1 MSDTN
6 TPARQLYDLLVS
18 QDFDPEALDAEG
30 KPAADP
36 ADADIIS
43 FDYSTPEKD
52 YGTVVVALDGE
63 NNLDMY
69 FGDNMARAMEGDDRS
84 DWYDFLY
91 LVRMFAKR
99 NLLTFNVKNLSRLK
113 YNMKT
118 MAAVKESLFEGYYGN
133 RKISYSDQPNRARLV
148 IKHSKTL
155 GEDDARFRHIE
166 SLYVEN
172 ADGERFRV
180 PSRSLTHGRMLARH
194 VAEGG
199 TPYDPFG
206 IHITEIVDEMKTLSN
221 FVRAAKHRD
230 YTGEAAHM
238 VEAAI
243 RHYADL
249 KAKAKKMIGRR
260 GYHEARDAFDPAEIT
275 EIDEAVE
282 TIRELF
288 VRQTLDPRVEQALP
302 VLARLQ
308 EQDSLPEAEV
318 FETWAQRMMEGTWAI
333 PETPEQVKKL
343 QALMSQ
349 ELIVGPDASNATE
362 QLYDIVGDDELFDR
376 LEALARI
383 NPDANVWDD
392 PRVMARLEQLG
403 VPTQDA
409 IDLDSVKEGQMKRMA
424 MGDIQVDV
432 NPQGPFDVI
441 RRRDGIESSLR
452 QHATQE
458 QAQRHAQNLKKKY
471 PSMEVGI
478 RPAGQKTQYIGIAE
492 EKHCNHTTEG
502 VACPVHGMAEC
513 AMEES
518 QELDRLRDLAL
529 G

>member
-1 MSDTN
+1 MSNTN
-6 TPARQLYDLLVS
+6 TPARQLYDLLVA
-18 QDFDPEALDAEG
+18 QDFEPEALDAEG

-36 ADADIIS
+36 ADAEIIS

-69 FGDNMARAMEGDDRS
+69 FGDNMARAMEGDDRG

-155 GEDDARFRHIE
+155 DENDARFRHIE

-172 ADGERFRV
+172 AEGERFRV

-199 TPYDPFG
+199 TPYDAFG
-206 IHITEIVDEMKTLSN
+206 LHITEIVDEMKTLGN
-221 FVRAAKHRD
+221 FIRASRHKD
-230 YTGEAAHM
+230 YAGEAQHM

-243 RHYADL
+243 RHYAEL

-260 GYHEARDAFDPAEIT
+260 GYHEARDNFDPAEIT

-288 VRQTLDPRVEQALP
+288 VKQTLDPRVEQALP

-308 EQDSLPEAEV
+308 EVDLPEADQ
-318 FETWAQRMMEGTWAI
+318 FESWSDRVLEGTWAI
-333 PETPEQVKKL
+333 PETPEQIKRL
-343 QALMSQ
+343 QDLMSRD
-349 ELIVGPDASNATE
+349 LIVGPDASNATE
-362 QLYDIVGDDELFDR
+362 QLYDIIGDDELFDI
-376 LEALARI
+376 LEALARV

-392 PRVMARLEQLG
+392 PKVQQRLVQLG
-403 VPTQDA
+403 IPAMDA
-409 IDLDSVKEGQMKRMA
+409 IDLDSVKEGQVKRWA
-424 MGDIQVDV
+424 MGDIQPDIS
-432 NPQGPFDVI
+432 PQGPYDVV
-441 RRRDGIESSLR
+441 RKKDGVEISMR
-452 QHATQE
+452 QHQNQE
-458 QAQRHAQNLKKKY
+458 QAQRHADNLKKKY

-478 RPAGQKTQYIGIAE
+478 KPAGQQTQWIGI
-492 EKHCNHTTEG
+492 K
-502 VACPVHGMAEC
+502 
-513 AMEES
+513 ES
-518 QELDRLRDLAL
+518 QELDRIKTLARQ
-529 G
+529 

>member
-1 MSDTN
+1 MSDKN
-6 TPARQLYDLLVS
+6 TPARQLYDLLVA
-18 QDFDPEALDAEG
+18 QDFEPEALDSQG

-43 FDYSTPEKD
+43 FDYATPEKD

-69 FGDNMARAMEGDDRS
+69 FGDNMARAMEGNDRG

-148 IKHSKTL
+148 IKHNKTL
-155 GEDDARFRHIE
+155 GEGDARFRHIE

-172 ADGERFRV
+172 AEGERFRV

-199 TPYDPFG
+199 TPYDAFG

-221 FVRAAKHRD
+221 FVRAARHRA

-260 GYHEARDAFDPAEIT
+260 GYHEERDSFDPAEIT

-288 VRQTLDPRVEQALP
+288 VKQTLDPRVEQALP

-308 EQDSLPEAEV
+308 EQDLPEADE
-318 FETWAQRMMEGTWAI
+318 FESWTDRVMEGTWAI

-343 QALMSQ
+343 QILMSKD
-349 ELIVGPDASNATE
+349 LIVGPDASNATE
-362 QLYDIVGDDELFDR
+362 QLYDIIGDDELFDI
-376 LEALARI
+376 LEDMAMT

-392 PRVMARLEQLG
+392 PRVQKRLEQLG
-403 VPTQDA
+403 IPGMDA
-409 IDLDSVKEGQMKRMA
+409 IDLDAVKEGQVKRLA
-424 MGDIQVDV
+424 MGDISAEPDA
-432 NPQGPFDVI
+432 QGPYDVI
-441 RRRDGIESSLR
+441 RRRDGIESGLHQYGNR
-452 QHATQE
+452 E
-458 QAQRHAQNLKKKY
+458 QARKHAQNLKNKY

-478 RPAGQKTQYIGIAE
+478 RPAGQRTEYIGI
-492 EKHCNHTTEG
+492 K
-502 VACPVHGMAEC
+502 
-513 AMEES
+513 ES
-518 QELDRLRDLAL
+518 QGLDRLLNLARS
-529 G
+529 

>member
-1 MSDTN
+1 MSDKN
-6 TPARQLYDLLVS
+6 TPARQLYDLLVA
-18 QDFDPEALDAEG
+18 QDFEPEALDAAG

-43 FDYSTPEKD
+43 FDYSTPEKN
-52 YGTVVVALDGE
+52 YGTVVVAMDGE

-84 DWYDFLY
+84 AWYDFLY

-172 ADGERFRV
+172 AEGERFRV

-199 TPYDPFG
+199 TPYDAFG
-206 IHITEIVDEMKTLSN
+206 IHITEIVDEMKTLGN
-221 FVRAAKHRD
+221 FVRAARHQN

-243 RHYADL
+243 RHYAEL

-260 GYHEARDAFDPAEIT
+260 GYHEARDRFDPAEIT

-308 EQDSLPEAEV
+308 EQDLPEADE
-318 FETWAQRMMEGTWAI
+318 FESWTDRVMEGTWAI

-343 QALMSQ
+343 QQLMSR

-362 QLYDIVGDDELFDR
+362 QLYDLIGDDELFDI
-376 LEALARI
+376 LEELARV
-383 NPDANVWDD
+383 NPDANAWDNVD
-392 PRVMARLEQLG
+392 VQRRLQQLG
-403 VPTQDA
+403 IPALDA
-409 IDLDSVKEGQMKRMA
+409 LDLDVNEGQVKRWA
-424 MGDIQVDV
+424 MGEIDP

-441 RRRDGIESSLR
+441 RMKDGAEISLR
-452 QHATQE
+452 QHSTQE
-458 QAQRHAQNLKKKY
+458 EAQRHAQNLKNKY

-478 RPAGQKTQYIGIAE
+478 KPAGQITRWIG
-492 EKHCNHTTEG
+492 
-502 VACPVHGMAEC
+502 VY
-513 AMEES
+513 ES
-518 QELDRLRDLAL
+518 QEIDRLLNLARA
-529 G
+529 

>member
-6 TPARQLYDLLVS
+6 TPARQLYDLLVA
-18 QDFDPEALDAEG
+18 QDFEPEALDSQG

-36 ADADIIS
+36 ANADIIS
-43 FDYSTPEKD
+43 FDYSTPEKN

-133 RKISYSDQPNRARLV
+133 RKISYSDQPNKARLV
-148 IKHSKTL
+148 IKHNKTL
-155 GEDDARFRHIE
+155 DEDDARYRHIE

-172 ADGERFRV
+172 ADGERFKV

-199 TPYDPFG
+199 TPYDAFG
-206 IHITEIVDEMKTLSN
+206 LRITEIVDEMKTLAN
-221 FVRAAKHRD
+221 FVRAARHRD

-260 GYHEARDAFDPAEIT
+260 GYHEERDKFDPSEIT
-275 EIDEAVE
+275 EVDEAVE

-302 VLARLQ
+302 VLAKLAEQ
-308 EQDSLPEAEV
+308 EVAMPESQQ
-318 FETWAQRMMEGTWAI
+318 FESWTTRMMEGTWAI
-333 PETPEQVKKL
+333 PETPEQIKKL
-343 QALMSQ
+343 QDLMSR

-362 QLYDIVGDDELFDR
+362 QLYDLIGDDELYDI
-376 LEALARI
+376 LDELAAV

-392 PRVMARLEQLG
+392 PRVQSRLQQLG
-403 VPTQDA
+403 IPAMDA
-409 IDLDSVKEGQMKRMA
+409 IDLDAVKEGQVKRWA
-424 MGDIQVDV
+424 MGDIQPDV
-432 NPQGPFDVI
+432 NPQGPFDVV
-441 RRRDGIESSLR
+441 RRKDGQEISLK
-452 QHATQE
+452 QHDTQE
-458 QAQRHAQNLKKKY
+458 QAMRHAQNIKKKY

-478 RPAGQKTQYIGIAE
+478 KPAGQQTQWIGI
-492 EKHCNHTTEG
+492 K
-502 VACPVHGMAEC
+502 
-513 AMEES
+513 ES
-518 QELDRLRDLAL
+518 RELDRLRNLAFL
-529 G
+529 